1 MPYTYEPL
9 KLKSRNSMKL
19 AAIDIGSNAI
29 RLQIVK
35 VFEEKKLVSFKRL
48 QFLRFPLR
56 LGHDVFED
64 GKISKET
71 LQKFTKLMATFKNLI
86 DLYEVDG
93 YNAVATSA
101 MREAKNGRAIR
112 DHIEQTTGLKI
123 EIISGRR
130 EAKVLYK
137 AIIPFLKKHT
147 YLHIDVGGGST
158 ELNVFKGK
166 KLINSKSFR
175 IGSVRKLYKEERIET
190 FKRMKSWL
198 AETGIMEDR
207 NITAIGTGGNIN
219 KLFKISNKQK
229 GGQLAFAELRAL
241 RAYVD
246 EYSIS
251 ERVSLLKMNPDRAD
265 VIIPASEIYIKVM
278 NFAKSDHIMVP
289 QVGLKDGVIYELY
302 ENLTHN
308 DRSEIEVLDED

>member
-1 MPYTYEPL
+1 MI
-9 KLKSRNSMKL
+9 L

-35 VFEEKKLVSFKRL
+35 VYKTKKLVSFKRL

-64 GKISKET
+64 GKISKAT
-71 LQKFTKLMATFKNLI
+71 LLKFTKLMATFKNLI
-86 DLYEVDG
+86 DLYEVNG
-93 YNAVATSA
+93 YAAVATSA
-101 MREAKNGRAIR
+101 MREAKNGESVR
-112 DHIEQTTGLKI
+112 DYIEDHTGLNI
-123 EIISGRR
+123 EIIIGRR
-130 EAKVLYK
+130 EANILYK

-147 YLHIDVGGGST
+147 YIHIDVGGGST

-175 IGSVRKLYKEERIET
+175 IGSVRKIYKKERVEI
-190 FKRMKSWL
+190 FKHMKSWMD
-198 AETGIMEDR
+198 ETGLMNDR

-219 KLFKISNKQK
+219 KLFKIANKDK
-229 GGQLAFAELRAL
+229 GNLLPFAELKAL

-251 ERVSLLKMNPDRAD
+251 ERISLLKMNPDRAD

-289 QVGLKDGVIYELY
+289 QVGLKDGVIYEIY
-302 ENLTHN
+302 EKLSNN
-308 DRSEIEVLDED
+308 DKSKIEVLEED